1 MKDQTPA
8 PKQEKIVRVYNR
20 GSRSFIHGEHKI
32 VGASFAEVPE
42 SIAQNWMKLFPND
55 VIEAGIAQKELGGL
69 GAELA
74 EVRAQLTS
82 TTTELVDVKAKLALA
97 EAALAKRH
105 DQSPKGGK
113 QQAADQV

>member
-8 PKQEKIVRVYNR
+8 PKQEKTVRVYNR

-42 SIAQNWMKLFPND
+42 SVAKNWMKLFPND
-55 VIEAGIAQKELGGL
+55 VIEAGVAQKELGGL

-74 EVRAQLTS
+74 EVRAQLAA

-97 EAALAKRH
+97 EAALAKRNE
-105 DQSPKGGK
+105 PMKGGK
-113 QQAADQV
+113 HAAADQV